1 MARQSTRTSP
11 DQSQPIAAA
20 APGRRN
26 RRAFLWETGL
36 VGAILLLALLLRL
49 WHLNALTDNYDE
61 GVYWSSLR
69 AMYAGNGLF
78 TPVFSSQPPF
88 FLLSLYPLVA
98 VFGPGQLAARLGVV
112 MLSLIGILGMYL
124 LARRLGGAWAGAGAA
139 LLLVCDYIALIQ
151 SQTIEAEAPSVALMI
166 VAVAAAAYTDRYPWQ
181 AAAISGAATALALLE
196 KLFAVA
202 AIVPILMLF
211 LGYVIAFERVQPAV
225 QVSELGAG
233 FLARLWRLHRQTLRR
248 TALLA
253 GAYLIGLA
261 LAGLI
266 IFLPY
271 LGQLQSAYQ
280 QVIAFHLAADRSYA
294 STLSQNPQ
302 TLLSATTEYP
312 LALLALFG
320 VVVGLLRR
328 RWQVLTAAAWA
339 IASLVILLRQAPL
352 FPHHLVLLVP
362 ALALC
367 AALGLAP
374 NPNTF
379 SADAAALSAQ
389 TLRRSPAWK
398 AGTSK
403 LLLIGL
409 PALLLI
415 GILALN
421 LGNAAAYPL
430 GMAAPEMNPPPVNVA
445 RLMQIAND
453 LQHFTNAQQ
462 QVITDDQYIA
472 ALANRDVPPQLVDT
486 SDVRIST
493 GYLTTDQIIAIAG
506 QPQVGAILFYSGRFD
521 KLPGWRAWVAQHF
534 RLARSYGNGQDLYIR
549 AAL

>member
-166 VAVAAAAYTDRYPWQ
+166 VAVAAAAYADRYPWQ
-181 AAAISGAATALALLE
+181 GAAISGAATALALLE

-225 QVSELGAG
+225 QVSELGAS
-233 FLARLWRLHRQTLRR
+233 FLARLR
-248 TALLA
+248 TASSANTAPRPAAGRRVPDRA
-253 GAYLIGLA
+253 GAG
-261 LAGLI
+261 G
-266 IFLPY
+266 
-271 LGQLQSAYQ
+271 
-280 QVIAFHLAADRSYA
+280 ADRLPPLSWPA
-294 STLSQNPQ
+294 SER
-302 TLLSATTEYP
+302 LSAGHRVP
-312 LALLALFG
+312 SG
-320 VVVGLLRR
+320 RR
-328 RWQVLTAAAWA
+328 PKLCQHAQPESPDAAERHHRVSAGAARAAW
-339 IASLVILLRQAPL
+339 RGGRP
-352 FPHHLVLLVP
+352 
-362 ALALC
+362 
-367 AALGLAP
+367 
-374 NPNTF
+374 
-379 SADAAALSAQ
+379 SA
-389 TLRRSPAWK
+389 
-398 AGTSK
+398 
-403 LLLIGL
+403 
-409 PALLLI
+409 
-415 GILALN
+415 
-421 LGNAAAYPL
+421 
-430 GMAAPEMNPPPVNVA
+430 
-445 RLMQIAND
+445 
-453 LQHFTNAQQ
+453 
-462 QVITDDQYIA
+462 
-472 ALANRDVPPQLVDT
+472 
-486 SDVRIST
+486 
-493 GYLTTDQIIAIAG
+493 
-506 QPQVGAILFYSGRFD
+506 
-521 KLPGWRAWVAQHF
+521 
-534 RLARSYGNGQDLYIR
+534 
-549 AAL
+549 